1 MPKAWHTFL
10 SIEPL
15 LDDVTIWLENGGYF
29 PDWLIVGAMTGPGS
43 KDHQP
48 RREWVERLVNY
59 ARERN
64 IPLFMK
70 GNLKAVWG
78 DDLIQEYPP
87 ELL

>member
-1 MPKAWHTFL
+1 MPKAWNTFL
-10 SIEPL
+10 SVEPMME
-15 LDDVTIWLENGGYF
+15 DIVDFLEKGYQ

-48 RREWVERLVNY
+48 RREWVDRLVNY
-59 ARERN
+59 ARERD